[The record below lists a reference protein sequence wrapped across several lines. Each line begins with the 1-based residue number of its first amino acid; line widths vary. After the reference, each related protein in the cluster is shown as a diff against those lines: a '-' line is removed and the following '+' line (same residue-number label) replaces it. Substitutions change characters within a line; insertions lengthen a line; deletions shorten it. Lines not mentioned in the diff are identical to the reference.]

1 MNEQN
6 QSREK
11 GKKDSFAPF
20 ISNAKEDYS
29 EFVSL
34 QGTNKTNSE
43 FIPIGIVSD
52 SQRTGIVDEDSVEH
66 AQGKAALLEQEAYE
80 KGFAQGERDGSELGE
95 KKAVKF
101 VEKIE
106 NLFMES
112 ILLKDE
118 IIKQHEK
125 EILDLIFA
133 IAGKIAHHQIESDA
147 GTVKDTILNALELS
161 VQKSKIVIRVN
172 PKDYDFVEKL
182 RPDLFMKFNE
192 VKSIIIS
199 SDQSISRGGCFLE
212 TPGGDVDARIE
223 AQLEKI
229 RQSLEENLATSQ

>member
-6 QSREK
+6 QSWEK
-11 GKKDSFAPF
+11 DKKDAFEPIASGTEKDNRTFEYLQSTKT
-20 ISNAKEDYS
+20 IDS
-29 EFVSL
+29 EFTPMAVRSDN
-34 QGTNKTNSE
+34 QKMGIADENS
-43 FIPIGIVSD
+43 IKD
-52 SQRTGIVDEDSVEH
+52 
-66 AQGKAALLEQEAYE
+66 AQGKAAQLEQEAYE
-80 KGFAQGERDGSELGE
+80 KGFAQGEKDGLELGE
-95 KKAVKF
+95 KKAAKF

-112 ILLKDE
+112 IPLKDE

-133 IAGKIAHHQIESDA
+133 VAGKIVHHQIEFDES
-147 GTVKDTILNALELS
+147 TVKDTILSALKLS

-182 RPDLFMKFNE
+182 RPDLFAKFNE

-212 TPGGDVDARIE
+212 TPGGDVDARVE

-229 RQSLEENLATSQ
+229 RQSLEESLVSSQ

>member
-6 QSREK
+6 QSWEK
-11 GKKDSFAPF
+11 DKKDAFEPIVSRTEKDNSPF
-20 ISNAKEDYS
+20 EY
-29 EFVSL
+29 L
-34 QGTNKTNSE
+34 QSTITIDSE
-43 FIPIGIVSD
+43 FIPIAVRSDNQKMGIA
-52 SQRTGIVDEDSVEH
+52 DENSIKD

-80 KGFAQGERDGSELGE
+80 KGFAQGERDGLELGE
-95 KKAVKF
+95 KKAAKF

-112 ILLKDE
+112 IPLKDE

-133 IAGKIAHHQIESDA
+133 VAGKIVHHQIEFDKS
-147 GTVKDTILNALELS
+147 TVKDTIISALKLS

-182 RPDLFMKFNE
+182 RPDLFTKFNE

-212 TPGGDVDARIE
+212 TPGGDVDARVE

-229 RQSLEENLATSQ
+229 RQSLEENMAVSQ

>member
-6 QSREK
+6 QSWEK
-11 GKKDSFAPF
+11 DKKDAFEPIASGTEKDNRHF
-20 ISNAKEDYS
+20 EY
-29 EFVSL
+29 L
-34 QGTNKTNSE
+34 QSTNTIDSE
-43 FIPIGIVSD
+43 FIPIAVRSDNQKRGIA
-52 SQRTGIVDEDSVEH
+52 DEDSIKD
-66 AQGKAALLEQEAYE
+66 AQGKAAQLEQEAYE
-80 KGFAQGERDGSELGE
+80 KGFAQGERDGFELGE
-95 KKAVKF
+95 KKAAKF

-112 ILLKDE
+112 IPLKDE

-133 IAGKIAHHQIESDA
+133 VAGKIVHHQIEFDESI
-147 GTVKDTILNALELS
+147 VKDTILSALKLS

-212 TPGGDVDARIE
+212 TPGGDVDARVE

-229 RQSLEENLATSQ
+229 RQSLEENMAVSQ

>member
-1 MNEQN
+1 MNEQGHDRGAYKSDAFEPIASETEKN
-6 QSREK
+6 NRPFEYMQSTNT
-11 GKKDSFAPF
+11 
-20 ISNAKEDYS
+20 INS
-29 EFVSL
+29 EFVPIAVRSDN
-34 QGTNKTNSE
+34 QK
-43 FIPIGIVSD
+43 IGIA
-52 SQRTGIVDEDSVEH
+52 DENSIKD

-80 KGFAQGERDGSELGE
+80 KGFAQGERDGLELGE
-95 KKAVKF
+95 KKAAKF

-106 NLFMES
+106 NLFMKS
-112 ILLKDE
+112 IPLKDE
-118 IIKQHEK
+118 IIKQHER

-133 IAGKIAHHQIESDA
+133 IAGKIVHHQIEFDES
-147 GTVKDTILNALELS
+147 TVKDTILSALKLS

-182 RPDLFMKFNE
+182 RPDLFAKFNE

-212 TPGGDVDARIE
+212 TPGGDVDARVE

-229 RQSLEENLATSQ
+229 RQSLEENLAVSQ

>member
-6 QSREK
+6 QSREED
-11 GKKDSFAPF
+11 KKDSFTPF

-34 QGTNKTNSE
+34 QDTNKTNPE
-43 FIPIGIVSD
+43 FIPVGIVSD
-52 SQRTGIVDEDSVEH
+52 SQRTEVVDEDSVED
-66 AQGKAALLEQEAYE
+66 AQGKAVLLEQEAYE
-80 KGFAQGERDGSELGE
+80 NGFAQGERDGFELGE
-95 KKAVKF
+95 KKAAKF

-112 ILLKDE
+112 IPLKEE

-125 EILDLIFA
+125 EILDLIFV

-212 TPGGDVDARIE
+212 TPGGDVDARVE

-229 RQSLEENLATSQ
+229 RQSLEEIDRT